1 MYSINSAFESFQKQ
15 IKLVITGIKN
25 AKNVSDDII
34 ISVHTLTSHGIAPDK
49 KKIEAI
55 SNIQTPTNTSQ
66 VKSFLGIVNYCHQF
80 IANFSTIPEP
90 LQRPPQKKN
99 QKFIRGKQQ
108 QEAFQT
114 LKQRLPSVEVMCYY
128 NPIAETNIIVDAT
141 PKGLGAFLSQKQK
154 NGQFKPISHSSRALT
169 DVES

>member
-15 IKLVITGIKN
+15 IKFVMTGIKN

-34 ISVHTLTSHGIAPDK
+34 ISGHTLTSHGIAPDK

-80 IANFSTIPEP
+80 IANFSTITEP
-90 LQRPPQKKN
+90 WQRPKK
-99 QKFIRGKQQ
+99 KKESEIHTGK
-108 QEAFQT
+108 T
-114 LKQRLPSVEVMCYY
+114 
-128 NPIAETNIIVDAT
+128 AT
-141 PKGLGAFLSQKQK
+141 GSFSDTKTKI
-154 NGQFKPISHSSRALT
+154 N
-169 DVES
+169 